1 MGVSLKTVR
10 VRILFLEDTR
20 EGLEQPLINSI
31 YLLFIYIVELKKKTL
46 KLHKN
51 KNLRI
56 KLKEIIIKIA
66 VLSFVFV
73 DHV

>member
-1 MGVSLKTVR
+1 MKTVR